1 MAPARAPQKSMVI
14 ALLPVWGALVGAVGA
29 QLLERG
35 TPVWVVLLA
44 WIVCTRLE
52 QRVLRLSNWYLLA
65 SALAAGVW
73 WAAAP
78 VAMGPAV
85 TAHAAGRAA
94 MISLAWISRPAASG
108 SPLPVTTWGAC
119 AAIGVGGLVIFA
131 ARPIRPAVAVLAVA
145 CLVVRLVREWS
156 YRRNGGVGQ
165 VDLAV
170 AKGVTEVSI
179 VVLLRLL

>member
-78 VAMGPAV
+78 FTLGSAV
-85 TAHAAGRAA
+85 IAHAVARAA
-94 MISLAWISRPAASG
+94 IISLVWISRPAASG
-108 SPLPVTTWGAC
+108 STLPVTTWGSCVAIAGGAC
-119 AAIGVGGLVIFA
+119 AAFA
-131 ARPIRPAVAVLAVA
+131 VLPIRSAVSVLALA
-145 CLVVRLVREWS
+145 CLVVRMVREWS